1 MAYKYIYLVI
11 MKSIPVIKPCWQIF
25 VLFIFLFQPRK
36 RQVMFSLFGDYRKK
50 MQEDKRKE
58 KLGDCYL
65 SSLAITL
72 QLTFM
77 NLNFK
82 PYRWAFFPHQK
93 QNFRRTLIYCIKMNT
108 IILYSQVSCWP
119 SIWVVPRLAI
129 CWYWIH
135 LYTLV
140 EKGTLMCLAT
150 ENNIHM
156 Y

>member
-82 PYRWAFFPHQK
+82 PYR
-93 QNFRRTLIYCIKMNT
+93 
-108 IILYSQVSCWP
+108 
-119 SIWVVPRLAI
+119 
-129 CWYWIH
+129 
-135 LYTLV
+135 
-140 EKGTLMCLAT
+140 
-150 ENNIHM
+150 
-156 Y
+156 